1 MQEFADTKAFAA
13 VVGKPLPPS
22 DWVLVDQPMI
32 DAFAAVIGDEQ
43 WMHVDTER
51 ARRELPGGKTI
62 AHGALTLSLLAR
74 MSFTIY
80 AIRSRSR
87 GANYG
92 YDRVRFLAPVQVNS
106 RIRAHLTPTA
116 VEPIDG
122 GARLR
127 LSYSVEI
134 EGQDRPALV
143 AEHILLVYD

>member
-13 VVGKPLPPS
+13 TVGKPLPPS
-22 DWVLVDQPMI
+22 EWVLVDQPMI
-32 DAFAAVIGDEQ
+32 DAFAEVTGDKQ

-51 ARRELPGGKTI
+51 ARRAMPGGKTV

-80 AIRSRSR
+80 VIRSRSR

-92 YDRVRFLAPVQVNS
+92 YDRVRFLAPVQAGS
-106 RIRAHLTPTA
+106 RIRAHLTPKA

-122 GARLR
+122 GARLI

-134 EGQDRPALV
+134 EGQDRPALI
-143 AEHILLVYD
+143 AEHILLVYE